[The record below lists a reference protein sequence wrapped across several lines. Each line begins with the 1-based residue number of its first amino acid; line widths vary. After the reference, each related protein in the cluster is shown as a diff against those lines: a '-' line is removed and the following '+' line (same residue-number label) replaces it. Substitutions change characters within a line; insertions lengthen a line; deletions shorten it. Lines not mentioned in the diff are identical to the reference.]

1 MGKIKTKRKMSLSH
15 IKVVREKKTFFLQC
29 VESDLVESIKRKLN
43 KFYANAQE
51 DMRLYRGTLLLD
63 DVGDMYS
70 QDIRNGCILKLCLR
84 KTKKEDSG
92 PATPGEWEVIEE
104 LQVSQKE

>member
-1 MGKIKTKRKMSLSH
+1 MGKIKTQRQMSLSH

-29 VESDLVESIKRKLN
+29 QETDLVESIKRKLN
-43 KFYANAQE
+43 KFYANASE

-70 QDIRNGCILKLCLR
+70 QDIRNGCVLKLCLR
-84 KTKKEDSG
+84 KMKKEDSG
-92 PATPGEWEVIEE
+92 PATLGEWEVIDE
-104 LQVSQKE
+104 LKESKPE